1 MTIGQVMNDKFEEFP
16 NVSAPVKIGL
26 LLSMLEFS
34 EAIGVEEVKSFMI
47 EGVYDEILR
56 NGEVK

>member
-26 LLSMLEFS
+26 LLSMLEYAEDRS
-34 EAIGVEEVKSFMI
+34 IEEVKNFML
-47 EGVYDEILR
+47 EGVYDELLR
-56 NGEVK
+56 EGEL